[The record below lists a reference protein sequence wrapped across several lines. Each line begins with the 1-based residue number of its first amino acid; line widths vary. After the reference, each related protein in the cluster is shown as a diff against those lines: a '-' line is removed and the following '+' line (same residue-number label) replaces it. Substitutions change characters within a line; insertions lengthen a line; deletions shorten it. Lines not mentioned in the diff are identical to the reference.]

1 MKETEFTFL
10 EFQQIYTEFV
20 ERYSLKDFKLT
31 KDELMTDRQ
40 VAELFGISEKTL
52 DRYRKKGEIK
62 FFRLGSKN
70 YYLRSLLFLDILKRY
85 ND

>member
-10 EFQQIYTEFV
+10 ELQQIYAEFV
-20 ERYSLKDFKLT
+20 ERYSTKDFKLT
-31 KDELMTDRQ
+31 KDDLMTDQ
-40 VAELFGISEKTL
+40 EVAELFGISEKTL
-52 DRYRKKGEIK
+52 DRCRKKGEIK